1 MATSTYLSN
10 PASVKVGSVELGDQC
25 TAAVMTVAYDTLEET
40 TFGSLARTY
49 VKGLENN
56 TCTLTLFNSYAT
68 AETYSALLALVGTQV
83 TVKIKPFAGN
93 ESATNPILTLSNTFM
108 PELPVANMA
117 LGELS
122 TIDIEFTGGTFSQ
135 DTTPP
140 TP

>member
-1 MATSTYLSN
+1 MPTSTYLAN
-10 PASVKVGSVELGDQC
+10 PALVEVGTANLSDQC

-49 VKGLENN
+49 VKGLETN
-56 TCTLTLFNSYAT
+56 TCTLTLYNSYAT
-68 AETYSALLALVGTQV
+68 AETYAALLALVGTQV
-83 TVKIKPFAGN
+83 TVKIKPFSGN
-93 ESATNPILTLSNTFM
+93 ESATNPILTLSNTFLGA
-108 PELPVANMA
+108 LPVANMA

>member
-49 VKGLENN
+49 VKGLETN

-68 AETYSALLALVGTQV
+68 SETYITLLGLVGTQV
-83 TVKIKPFAGN
+83 TVEIKPLNAAI
-93 ESATNPILTLSNTFM
+93 SPTNPVLTLTSTFM
-108 PELPVANMA
+108 PNLPVANMA

-135 DTTPP
+135 DVTP
-140 TP
+140 

>member
-49 VKGLENN
+49 VKGLETN

-68 AETYSALLALVGTQV
+68 SETYATLLALVGTQV
-83 TVKIKPFAGN
+83 TVEIKPSSAAI
-93 ESATNPILTLSNTFM
+93 SATNPVLTLTSTFM
-108 PELPVANMA
+108 PNLPVANMA

-135 DTTPP
+135 DVTP
-140 TP
+140 

>member
-10 PASVKVGSVELGDQC
+10 PASVKVGGVDLTDQC
-25 TAAVMTVAYDTLEET
+25 TAAVMTVVYDTLEET

-68 AETYSALLALVGTQV
+68 AETYVTLLGFVGTQV
-83 TVKIKPFAGN
+83 TVEIKPSSAAI
-93 ESATNPILTLSNTFM
+93 SATNPVLTLTSTFM
-108 PELPVANMA
+108 PNLPVANMS

-122 TIDIEFTGGTFSQ
+122 TVDIEFTGGTFSQ
-135 DTTPP
+135 DVTP
-140 TP
+140 

>member
-10 PASVKVGSVELGDQC
+10 PASVKVGGVELGDQC

-49 VKGLENN
+49 VKGLETN

-68 AETYSALLALVGTQV
+68 AETYATLLSLVGTQV
-83 TVKIKPFAGN
+83 TVEVKPSSAAI
-93 ESATNPILTLSNTFM
+93 SATNPVLTLTSTFM
-108 PELPVANMA
+108 PSLPVANMA

-122 TIDIEFTGGTFSQ
+122 TVDIEFTGGTFSQ
-135 DTTPP
+135 DVTP
-140 TP
+140 

>member
-1 MATSTYLSN
+1 MATSTYLAN

-49 VKGLENN
+49 VKGLETN
-56 TCTLTLFNSYAT
+56 TCTLTLYNSYAT
-68 AETYSALLALVGTQV
+68 SETYATLLALVGTQV
-83 TVKIKPFAGN
+83 TVEIKPSNAAI
-93 ESATNPILTLSNTFM
+93 SATNPVLTLTSTFM
-108 PELPVANMA
+108 PSLPVANMA

-135 DTTPP
+135 DVTP
-140 TP
+140 

>member
-49 VKGLENN
+49 VKGLETN

-68 AETYSALLALVGTQV
+68 SETYATLLALVGTQV
-83 TVKIKPFAGN
+83 TVEIKPLNAAI
-93 ESATNPILTLSNTFM
+93 SATNPVLTLTSTFM
-108 PELPVANMA
+108 PNLPVANMA

-135 DTTPP
+135 DVTP
-140 TP
+140 

>member
-10 PASVKVGSVELGDQC
+10 PASVKVGGVDLTDQC
-25 TAAVMTVAYDTLEET
+25 TAAVMTVVYDTLEET

-68 AETYSALLALVGTQV
+68 AETYVTLLGLVGTQV
-83 TVKIKPFAGN
+83 TVEIKPSNAAI
-93 ESATNPILTLSNTFM
+93 SATNPVLTLTSTFM
-108 PELPVANMA
+108 PNLPVANMS

-122 TIDIEFTGGTFSQ
+122 TVDIEFTGGTFSQ
-135 DTTPP
+135 DVTP
-140 TP
+140 

>member
-49 VKGLENN
+49 VKGLETN
-56 TCTLTLFNSYAT
+56 TCTLTLFNSYAS
-68 AETYSALLALVGTQV
+68 AETYITLLGLVGTQV
-83 TVKIKPFAGN
+83 TVEIKPLNAAV
-93 ESATNPILTLSNTFM
+93 SATNPVLTLTSTFM
-108 PELPVANMA
+108 PNLPVANMA

-122 TIDIEFTGGTFSQ
+122 TIDIEFNGGTFSQ
-135 DTTPP
+135 DTTP
-140 TP
+140 

>member
-10 PASVKVGSVELGDQC
+10 PALVEVGAANLSDQC
-25 TAAVMTVAYDTLEET
+25 TAAVMTVVYDVLEET
-40 TFGSLARTY
+40 TFGSLARTF

-68 AETYSALLALVGTQV
+68 SETYVALLALVGTQV
-83 TVKIKPFAGN
+83 TVKIKPFTGN
-93 ESATNPILTLSNTFM
+93 ESATNPILTLSNTFLGS
-108 PELPVANMA
+108 LPVANMA

-122 TIDIEFTGGTFSQ
+122 TVDIEFVGGTFSQ
-135 DTTPP
+135 YTTPP

>member
-10 PASVKVGSVELGDQC
+10 PASVKVGGVELGDQC

-49 VKGLENN
+49 VKGLETN

-68 AETYSALLALVGTQV
+68 AETYATLLGLVGTQV
-83 TVKIKPFAGN
+83 TVEVKPSSAAI
-93 ESATNPILTLSNTFM
+93 SATNPVLTLTSTFM
-108 PELPVANMA
+108 PSLPVANMA

-122 TIDIEFTGGTFSQ
+122 TVDIEFTGGTFSQ
-135 DTTPP
+135 DVTP
-140 TP
+140 

>member
-1 MATSTYLSN
+1 MPTSTYLSN

-25 TAAVMTVAYDTLEET
+25 TAAVMTVVYDTLEET

-68 AETYSALLALVGTQV
+68 SETYATLLALVGTQV
-83 TVKIKPFAGN
+83 TVEIKPSSAAI
-93 ESATNPILTLSNTFM
+93 SATNPVLTLTSTFM

-135 DTTPP
+135 DVTP
-140 TP
+140 